1 MGNAPSKCA
10 TGTKPVAGA
19 GVAPPVEARE
29 RASFRDWVER
39 LLPFASVVA
48 LFVALSILS
57 PYFLTVQN
65 LSSVARQSAVI
76 TVMSLGMTLVMISG
90 GIDLSVGSV
99 MAFAGICVT
108 MMLALHSLLS
118 GALRWDSGAQ
128 VPCRH
133 LRLRGGVDGLCGDDR
148 RLAPD
153 DRPAHC
159 GPGV

>member
-1 MGNAPSKCA
+1 MANASSEGA
-10 TGTKPVAGA
+10 AETKPVAGA
-19 GVAPPVEARE
+19 AVAHAHPAGGGDTAATAAAE

-99 MAFAGICVT
+99 IAIT
-108 MMLALHSLLS
+108 
-118 GALRWDSGAQ
+118 R
-128 VPCRH
+128 
-133 LRLRGGVDGLCGDDR
+133 
-148 RLAPD
+148 
-153 DRPAHC
+153 
-159 GPGV
+159 